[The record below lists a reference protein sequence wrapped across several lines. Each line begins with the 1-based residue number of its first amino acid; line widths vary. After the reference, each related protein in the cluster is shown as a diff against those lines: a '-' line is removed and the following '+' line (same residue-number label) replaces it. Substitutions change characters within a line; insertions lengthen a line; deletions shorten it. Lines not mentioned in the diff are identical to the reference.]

1 MSCSSST
8 HGGHNIITESSSGY
22 LGFSEGAK
30 RVIESTACSGPPS
43 VHKEAIAGGGHFDW
57 SVGKQGLSEALA
69 LAHGSDLALLPDGL
83 VHSLVRALILTLTE
97 SRGGQFET
105 RVAQT
110 LHLLPDSFVDQ
121 LLPLH

>member
-1 MSCSSST
+1 VP
-8 HGGHNIITESSSGY
+8 ELGY

-43 VHKEAIAGGGHFDW
+43 VHGEAIACGGHFHR
-57 SVGKQGLSEALA
+57 SVGKQGLSEILLA
-69 LAHGSDLALLPDGL
+69 RGPDLALLPDGL
-83 VHSLVRALILTLTE
+83 VHSLVRALILTLTA

>member
-1 MSCSSST
+1 MQ
-8 HGGHNIITESSSGY
+8 
-22 LGFSEGAK
+22 
-30 RVIESTACSGPPS
+30 RTAICAWGSNCWWRALRL
-43 VHKEAIAGGGHFDW
+43 VCREAGC
-57 SVGKQGLSEALA
+57 GKHLLA
-69 LAHGSDLALLPDGL
+69 RGSDLALLPDGL

>member
-1 MSCSSST
+1 M
-8 HGGHNIITESSSGY
+8 GRQ
-22 LGFSEGAK
+22 LLVA
-30 RVIESTACSGPPS
+30 R
-43 VHKEAIAGGGHFDW
+43 
-57 SVGKQGLSEALA
+57 
-69 LAHGSDLALLPDGL
+69 GSDLALLPDGL

>member
-1 MSCSSST
+1 M
-8 HGGHNIITESSSGY
+8 
-22 LGFSEGAK
+22 
-30 RVIESTACSGPPS
+30 
-43 VHKEAIAGGGHFDW
+43 HKEAIAGGGHFDW